1 MDWLSFALAL
11 AAFFASHAVPA
22 IPAVKSRLK
31 AAFGPVGYSAVF
43 GTLSLAVLV
52 WVIVAAGQ
60 APYVEVWPHYPWM
73 RWAANVV
80 MPFALL
86 ILTLA
91 AGQPNPL
98 SFGGRKTG
106 FDAARPGIAGFARH
120 PLLWALFLWSAA
132 HLLVNGDLAHVILFA
147 AFAVFCVMGMGM
159 LDRRRM
165 RELGRAEWSRLAAN
179 TSNIPRPWLL
189 PSAMSL
195 PRLLAFTAIW
205 AAVLAA
211 HPHVIGVSP
220 LP

>member
-1 MDWLSFALAL
+1 MDWLNFALAL
-11 AAFFASHAVPA
+11 TVFFASHAVPA
-22 IPAVKSRLK
+22 IPAVKARGK
-31 AAFGPVGYSAVF
+31 AALGPAGYAAVF
-43 GTLSLAVLV
+43 GTLSLVVLI
-52 WVIVAAGQ
+52 WVIIAAGE
-60 APYVEVWPHYPWM
+60 APYVEVWPQYPWM
-73 RWAANVV
+73 RWSANIV
-80 MPFALL
+80 MPVALL

-98 SFGGRKTG
+98 SFGGRKAG
-106 FDAARPGIAGFARH
+106 FDPARPGIAGFARH
-120 PLLWALFLWSAA
+120 PLLWALLLWSAA

-147 AFAVFCVMGMGM
+147 AFAIFCLAGMGM

-165 RELGRAEWSRLAAN
+165 RELGSEEWSRLAAQ
-179 TSNIPRPWLL
+179 TSNTPRAWRLR
-189 PSAMSL
+189 SAMSL